1 MKQHYIKAGKRYQPV
16 NPWAGLNESVL
27 ILCAVRYALG
37 GGSYSPSCV
46 MEFCRE
52 NWGQLELRTRH
63 VIMRDVLEWL
73 GERHEWVKP
82 GQHDMAWP
90 DLWRIFLRWAMAQD
104 AKETDSARRALEW
117 ERDQLQGVDEF
128 FGGAA

>member
-1 MKQHYIKAGKRYQPV
+1 MKQHYIKVGKRYQPA
-16 NPWAGLNESVL
+16 NPWAGLNERVL

-37 GGSYSPSCV
+37 RGSYSPSCV

-52 NWGQLELRTRH
+52 NWGQLELNTRH
-63 VIMRDVLEWL
+63 NIMRDVLYWL

-90 DLWRIFLRWAMAQD
+90 DQWREFLRWAMAQD
-104 AKETDSARRALEW
+104 AKEADSARCALEW
-117 ERDQLQGVDEF
+117 KRDQLQGVDEF